1 MTDIALRPGSP
12 ERAAGHDADLAL
24 ARRILAGDEPAW
36 ETFVERYAGLIYS
49 VVRRYLR
56 TRDVDDVR
64 SVLVDV
70 LVSLRRTKLATY
82 EGRAALSTWLTMVA
96 RSEALEQVRRRF
108 GRGRDVRGCEPL
120 TAQEKEL
127 FRLYH
132 VEGVPAREAIA
143 VLSRDGEAWTVD
155 RLIASLRTVE
165 RKLGERWLRRHA
177 YDMHAQSVGAAS
189 GRLLEYLDHVREEF
203 QSGPGGHSP
212 EYHLMEREARRTA
225 ERVSELIAELA
236 PEERRILTL
245 RFERGWTA
253 RAIADELGLPGT
265 RGVYTV
271 LERVVRRL
279 RRWIGEDAEQP

>member
-1 MTDIALRPGSP
+1 MTDIATSPGGQD
-12 ERAAGHDADLAL
+12 RAVVHEIDLAL
-24 ARRILAGDEPAW
+24 ARRVLAGDEASW
-36 ETFVERYAGLIYS
+36 ESFVQKYAGLLYS

-70 LVSLRRTKLATY
+70 LVALRRGKLATY

-108 GRGRDVRGCEPL
+108 GRGRDVRGCEQL
-120 TAQEKEL
+120 TAAEKEL

-132 VEGVPAREAIA
+132 VEGVPARDAIA
-143 VLSRDGEAWTVD
+143 VLSRGGEAWTVD
-155 RLIASLRTVE
+155 RFIASLRAVE

-189 GRLLEYLDHVREEF
+189 GRMLEYLDHVREEF
-203 QSGPGGHSP
+203 QSQAGGHSP

-225 ERVSELIAELA
+225 ERVAELIATLA

-279 RRWIGEDAEQP
+279 RRWLGEDEE